1 MATPAEIEF
10 AKAAI
15 RANLLTKEEAEDCL
29 RHQKGLAQNGTPRSL
44 PEVMVEKGLLSPAQ
58 VKGLIA
64 AMKSATPSKATG
76 SPPEA
81 HGAKGG
87 PATPAPAARQAA
99 PPANPAEPIPG
110 YQIVGKLGAGG
121 MATVFKAIDRK
132 NGDRDVALK
141 ILYPHHA
148 KNELF
153 LRRFQREAELLT
165 KFDHAN
171 IVKGHAHGSTG
182 PLHWLVMEL
191 LAGKSVQSLLDERG
205 HLKES
210 EALDIIV
217 QIAKA
222 LEYMEGQGIVHR
234 DIKPDNII
242 MQEDGSIKLIDLGF
256 AKAIGE
262 SETEQ
267 DVTCGTPQYMSPEQA
282 QGRAEL
288 DVRSDIYSLGATL
301 YHLVLGEV
309 PFGGSDNMEI
319 MAQQV
324 LAELKSSKV
333 KSGAISQH
341 MHFFIEKMMAKE
353 VEIRYQTPREAIDDI
368 ESQLEG
374 LRTLEFN
381 PDEAGSSTLDAL
393 TGGKSSQPMRPGS
406 KSTERRMRPQGGIPG
421 RRKDEG
427 QPPGLGR
434 LRRR

>member
-15 RANLLTKEEAEDCL
+15 RASLLTKEEVEDCL
-29 RHQKGLAQNGTPRSL
+29 RHQKGLAANGASRSL

-58 VKGLIA
+58 VKSLIA
-64 AMKSATPSKATG
+64 AMKTATPSRAAG
-76 SPPEA
+76 PSPDA
-81 HGAKGG
+81 HGAKSGH
-87 PATPAPAARQAA
+87 PTPAPAAK
-99 PPANPAEPIPG
+99 PASGASNPQEPIPG
-110 YQIVGKLGAGG
+110 YVIVGKLGAGG
-121 MATVFKAIDRK
+121 MASVFKAIDRK
-132 NGDRDVALK
+132 NGEREVALK

-171 IVKGHAHGSTG
+171 IVKGYAYGSTG

-191 LAGKSVQSLLDERG
+191 LNGRSVQSILDERG
-205 HLKES
+205 RFKES

-222 LEYMEGQGIVHR
+222 LEYMEGKGIVHR

-242 MQEDGSIKLIDLGF
+242 MQEDGAIKLIDLGF

-309 PFGGSDNMEI
+309 PFSGSDNMEI

-333 KSGAISQH
+333 KGGSISRH

-353 VEIRYQTPREAIDDI
+353 VEIRYQTPREAIEDI
-368 ESQLEG
+368 ESQMEG

-381 PDEAGSSTLDAL
+381 PEEASSATLDVL
-393 TGGKSSQPMRPGS
+393 MGGKSAQPPRPHS
-406 KSTERRMRPQGGIPG
+406 KSMQQRMRPPGGIPG
-421 RRKDEG
+421 RRKDQG
-427 QPPGLGR
+427 PPPGLGR

>member
-1 MATPAEIEF
+1 MATPAEIGF

-15 RANLLTKEEAEDCL
+15 RANLLTKEEAENCL
-29 RHQKGLAQNGTPRSL
+29 RAQKGLAEKGTPKSL
-44 PEVMVEKGLLSPAQ
+44 PEVMVEHGLLSPAQ

-64 AMKSATPSKATG
+64 AMKSATPPKTA
-76 SPPEA
+76 
-81 HGAKGG
+81 G
-87 PATPAPAARQAA
+87 PATPAPGAK
-99 PPANPAEPIPG
+99 PANPADPIPG

-121 MATVFKAIDRK
+121 MATVFKAVDKK
-132 NGDRDVALK
+132 NGDREVALK

-153 LRRFQREAELLT
+153 LKRFLRESELLT
-165 KFDHAN
+165 QFDHPN
-171 IVKGHAHGSTG
+171 IVKGHAHGSAG

-205 HLKES
+205 RLKES
-210 EALDIIV
+210 EALEIIV

-222 LEYMEGQGIVHR
+222 LEYMEDQGIVHR

-242 MQEDGSIKLIDLGF
+242 MQDGGAIKLIDLGF
-256 AKAIGE
+256 AKTIGE

-333 KSGAISQH
+333 KGGAISKH

-368 ESQLEG
+368 ESQMEG
-374 LRTLEFN
+374 LRTLEYN
-381 PDEAGSSTLDAL
+381 PEDESSSAMDAL
-393 TGGKSSQPMRPGS
+393 TGGKQGQPQRPGS

-427 QPPGLGR
+427 PPPGLGR
-434 LRRR
+434 LRRK

>member
-1 MATPAEIEF
+1 
-10 AKAAI
+10 K
-15 RANLLTKEEAEDCL
+15 
-29 RHQKGLAQNGTPRSL
+29 SL
-44 PEVMVEKGLLSPAQ
+44 PEVMVAQGLLSPAQ
-58 VKGLIA
+58 VRGLIA
-64 AMKSATPSKATG
+64 AMKSATPPK
-76 SPPEA
+76 SPGPPTPVPQGGA
-81 HGAKGG
+81 PGAK
-87 PATPAPAARQAA
+87 PAAG
-99 PPANPAEPIPG
+99 PNPAEPIPG

-132 NGDRDVALK
+132 NGDREVALK

-153 LRRFQREAELLT
+153 LRRFLRESELLT
-165 KFDHAN
+165 KFDHPN
-171 IVKGHAHGSTG
+171 IVKGYAHGSNG

-191 LAGKSVQSLLDERG
+191 LAGKSVQSLLDETGR
-205 HLKES
+205 LKES
-210 EALDIIV
+210 EALEIIV

-242 MQEDGSIKLIDLGF
+242 MQEGGAIKLIDLGF

-324 LAELKSSKV
+324 LAELKTSKV
-333 KSGAISQH
+333 KGGAISKH

-353 VEIRYQTPREAIDDI
+353 VEIRYQTPHEAIEDI
-368 ESQLEG
+368 ESQMEG

-381 PDEAGSSTLDAL
+381 PDDATSSAMDAL
-393 TGGKSSQPMRPGS
+393 TGGKQGQPMRPQS

-427 QPPGLGR
+427 PPPGLGR